1 MKKYILGIK
10 IDDITMDQA
19 LEKVEGWLNRQEKPF
34 DKAQGHGHYIVTPNP
49 EIVVMAQTDEEL
61 RRIINQA
68 DLSIPDGKGL
78 RLSGDIVC
86 NIPGIDLMEA
96 LIKKASESG
105 FTVGL
110 LGGRDKVAELASER
124 LQKKY
129 PKLKVVVAES
139 GGEVDENGNV
149 IPADA
154 RLAKRAGIQLETRTS
169 DSLLDLRLRGDD
181 KVDILFVA
189 FGPPKQEKWIAK
201 NIQALDVRVVMA
213 VGGAFDYLSH
223 SIPRAP
229 KLLRDLNLEWLFRL
243 IIQPWR
249 IKRQM
254 ALIKYLWLIL
264 RHR

>member
-1 MKKYILGIK
+1 MN
-10 IDDITMDQA
+10 QA
-19 LEKVEGWLNRQEKPF
+19 LEKVEGWLNGQEKR
-34 DKAQGHGHYIVTPNP
+34 YIVTPNP

-96 LIKKASESG
+96 LIKKASENG

-129 PKLKVVVAES
+129 PKLKVAFAKS
-139 GGEVDENGNV
+139 GGEVGLDGTMSTN
-149 IPADA
+149 PSTP
-154 RLAKRAGIQLETRTS
+154 LRAGYQLPTTK
-169 DSLLDLRLRGDD
+169 L
-181 KVDILFVA
+181 LFVA

-201 NIQALDVRVVMA
+201 NINKIDVGVVMS

-229 KLLRDLNLEWLFRL
+229 KLLRNLNLEWLFRL

-249 IKRQM
+249 IKRQL
-254 ALIKYLWLIL
+254 ALLKYLWLL
-264 RHR
+264 GTFNKKG